1 MIKAKHGPGLMQVV
15 NQYRDQEQNITKW
28 RNLDLQ
34 ALIEQTLTQFD
45 TGSQL
50 KGEDPIQ
57 SS

>member
-1 MIKAKHGPGLMQVV
+1 MQVV